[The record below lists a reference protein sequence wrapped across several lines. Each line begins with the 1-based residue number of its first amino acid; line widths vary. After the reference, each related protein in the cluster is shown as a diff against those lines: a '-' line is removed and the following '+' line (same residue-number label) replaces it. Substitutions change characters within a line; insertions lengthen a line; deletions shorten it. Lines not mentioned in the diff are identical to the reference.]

1 MTLAWFLSLGL
12 LFAVL
17 TLVSYVERLYTE
29 RGKFLSREFQENIES
44 FEQKVEARLG
54 ASRERAALAMAV
66 LEQLCTAAIAVL
78 IAYNVFSDPRWT
90 TGQIAQAAIVLVL
103 AIVLFNRLTPF
114 VLFARTRGDWL
125 AWFVIPLRVLIYIS
139 LPVTVVIGFC
149 ISVASLTREH
159 AGPEPEHPS
168 EAVDAL
174 IEKGE
179 EEGILEEGDRELIQ
193 SVVEFG
199 DKVVRE
205 VMTPRPEIVAV
216 PAETTVEQFTEML
229 RAKPYSRVPVYEKS
243 IDHIVGIVFAH
254 DVLQV
259 PDAEARSRTVRQ
271 IMNPDVHFVP
281 ESKRV
286 SDLLREMQRENIHME
301 VVIDE
306 YGSVAGVVTIEDM
319 VEEIV
324 GEIRDEHEAK
334 ADIVRESDHSYI
346 VPGNMD
352 VDRLDELFG
361 VRPEREQ
368 AATIAGLVSEIAGR
382 IPQRGEMITA
392 EGLRFEILDS
402 TDRRVER
409 LRVTALQQNLPLGE
423 PEANDELSRRR
434 R

>member
-1 MTLAWFLSLGL
+1 MSLAGYIALAL

-17 TLVSYVERLYTE
+17 PLVSYVERLYTE
-29 RGKFLSREFQENIES
+29 RGKFLSREFQENIEA
-44 FEQKVEARLG
+44 FERSVEGRLG
-54 ASRERAALAMAV
+54 VGRERASLAMAV

-78 IAYNVFSDPRWT
+78 VAYGVFSDGHWSAAE
-90 TGQIAQAAIVLVL
+90 IAQAAVVLVL
-103 AIVLFNRLTPF
+103 VVVVFNRLAPF
-114 VLFARTRGDWL
+114 VLFARTRGRWL
-125 AWFVIPLRVLIYIS
+125 TRFAIPLRALIYLS
-139 LPVTVVIGFC
+139 LPVTVAIGFC
-149 ISVASLTREH
+149 LSVASLTREH

-174 IEKGE
+174 IEKGQ

-229 RAKPYSRVPVYEKS
+229 RTKPYSRVPVFEKT
-243 IDHIVGIVFAH
+243 IDHIVGIAFAH

-259 PDAEARSRTVRQ
+259 PDAEARNRTVRQ
-271 IMNPDVHFVP
+271 IMNTDVHFVP

-301 VVIDE
+301 IVIDE

-334 ADIVRESDHSYI
+334 ADIVRENEQSYI

-352 VDRLDELFG
+352 IDRLDALFG
-361 VRPEREQ
+361 TRPERQE
-368 AATIAGLVSEIAGR
+368 AATVAGL
-382 IPQRGEMITA
+382 
-392 EGLRFEILDS
+392 
-402 TDRRVER
+402 
-409 LRVTALQQNLPLGE
+409 
-423 PEANDELSRRR
+423 
-434 R
+434 